1 MILHHVPFICRL
13 FIVPP
18 PQVFLTQGGKGQSSA
33 SPRSRGETS
42 PGSFVTFIHLILTPN
57 QHLADNPDL
66 SLFPRGCGA
75 SSSLSCFLACHVSRL
90 LAVLGAGFSLAGPP
104 RRRAVVPTRRKL
116 ISMLSQSA
124 SHRCVTRLQRAANL
138 HNCPEHDYTSHR
150 GRALQTR
157 LFLFSG
163 FPVVTFANCSA
174 QSCAGERQ

>member
-13 FIVPP
+13 FIAPP
-18 PQVFLTQGGKGQSSA
+18 PQVSLTQGGKGQSSA

-90 LAVLGAGFSLAGPP
+90 FAILGAGFSLAGPP
-104 RRRAVVPTRRKL
+104 RRRAVMPTRRKL

-150 GRALQTR
+150 GRALQTL

-174 QSCAGERQ
+174 QTCAGERQ